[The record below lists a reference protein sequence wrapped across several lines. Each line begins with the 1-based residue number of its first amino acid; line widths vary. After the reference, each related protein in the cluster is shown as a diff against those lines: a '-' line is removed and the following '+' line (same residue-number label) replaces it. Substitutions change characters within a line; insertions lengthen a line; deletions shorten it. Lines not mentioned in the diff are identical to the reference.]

1 MPLPGS
7 WQILGTAPDGG
18 IRVRYWWAMLNTGNP
33 PRFDSTGWAEDI
45 LVRTAKGWK
54 IKGTTWEE
62 SKRSGGSTDWFVDI
76 QGKDIVNYE
85 LKEGPGFAIG

>member
-1 MPLPGS
+1 MLCEQLEVVRLTAMDDAEKIAKEFIAKKKPGAEVS
-7 WQILGTAPDGG
+7 
-18 IRVRYWWAMLNTGNP
+18 VTG
-33 PRFDSTGWAEDI
+33 AE
-45 LVRTAKGWK
+45 RTAKGWK